1 MAVSLPLVELVASTP
16 WTGDQIRVTKQY
28 HTTRVYLSR
37 IYLILPLRDYSMAA
51 IYVPK
56 NHIANKNLMATHG
69 SFFRGAQTNP
79 IIGDGM
85 TLAAFGGSLINSFFS
100 ESALMSGTLSQM
112 GGLPGRTRGSQRQCT
127 ASQQSLSTLTI
138 SALSRNI
145 SSCFSGLHEYCPCA
159 S

>member
-85 TLAAFGGSLINSFFS
+85 TLAAFGGSLINARKNILQKRVLLFS
-100 ESALMSGTLSQM
+100 KMKVSPLK
-112 GGLPGRTRGSQRQCT
+112 
-127 ASQQSLSTLTI
+127 QQWW
-138 SALSRNI
+138 
-145 SSCFSGLHEYCPCA
+145 
-159 S
+159 